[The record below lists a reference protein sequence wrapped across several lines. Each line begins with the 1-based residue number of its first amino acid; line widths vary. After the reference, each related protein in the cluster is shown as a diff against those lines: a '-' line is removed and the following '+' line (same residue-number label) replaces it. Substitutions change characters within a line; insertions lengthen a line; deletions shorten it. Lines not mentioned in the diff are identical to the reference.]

1 VLSDVDLP
9 LSDAALP
16 GVFTRDD
23 GLEPFRATL
32 PALAPFVPTVL
43 PFEEVERLPT
53 WARPCEPLDVER
65 KPMWMRLV
73 KVLFSY
79 KVQTVPV
86 QR

>member
-1 VLSDVDLP
+1 MTRTTKGPYCRLRSVSHLEGVPDGRLKRWYMTYLSFL
-9 LSDAALP
+9 
-16 GVFTRDD
+16 TN
-23 GLEPFRATL
+23 
-32 PALAPFVPTVL
+32 L
-43 PFEEVERLPT
+43 PFEEVERLPN

-79 KVQTVPV
+79 KVQTIPV